1 MEMIRPPVLASN
13 RPSDAAGI
21 ILMEGRLRN
30 IICLPEGKGLVLE
43 MVSGKTTLRLLIDRP
58 EMVLVRGRADGTV
71 DLRCE
76 AQDQALTVGFVPGVN
91 MTHQTEGQVR
101 VLDYGK

>member
-1 MEMIRPPVLASN
+1 MSAVLDDPKTEWSSVKV
-13 RPSDAAGI
+13 RWYD
-21 ILMEGRLRN
+21 GRERM
-30 IICLPEGKGLVLE
+30 LE
-43 MVSGKTTLRLLIDRP
+43 MVSGKTSLRLLIDRP

-91 MTHQTEGQVR
+91 MTHQTEGHVR

>member
-1 MEMIRPPVLASN
+1 V
-13 RPSDAAGI
+13 
-21 ILMEGRLRN
+21 
-30 IICLPEGKGLVLE
+30 ICLPEGKGLVLE
-43 MVSGKTTLRLLIDRP
+43 MVTGANELRLLIDRP

-76 AQDQALTVGFVPGVN
+76 KTDQALTVGFVPGVN
-91 MTHQTEGQVR
+91 QTHRTEGHVR